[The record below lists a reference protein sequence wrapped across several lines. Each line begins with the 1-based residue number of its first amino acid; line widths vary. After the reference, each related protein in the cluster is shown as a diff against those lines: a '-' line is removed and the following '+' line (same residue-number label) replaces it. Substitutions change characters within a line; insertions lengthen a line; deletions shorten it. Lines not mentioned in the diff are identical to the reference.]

1 MRNPIKKAVAF
12 VVAATCS
19 LSVLN
24 LGLASVAQEPSSVAE
39 MFDVLRVSQE
49 SKFPT
54 YNRALFKHWVDAN
67 KNGCDTRAEVLISES
82 RKTVIRQG
90 KCTIVSGDWLS
101 IYDNSVIKVG
111 SKLDVDHLV
120 PLAEAWR
127 SGASTWTPTA
137 REAFANDLTI
147 SYALV
152 AVSASSNRSKGDRD
166 PASWLPSYSPSV
178 CKYVGSWIAVKYRWD
193 LSIDPGEQLALSSK
207 LASCGS
213 KAELQVPS
221 RMSTGR
227 MPTVSK
233 PSATPSVDPSPS
245 SSSTPKPVVTLT
257 PSPTVTA
264 PSYPVATVTPSPTPS
279 ATLSPAPSATPSPSA
294 SQSARTPDPRF
305 SSCAEAKRNGYNR
318 KYVRGVDPEYYYY
331 RDGDGDGTVCE

>member
-1 MRNPIKKAVAF
+1 MRNPITKAIGF
-12 VVAATCS
+12 LLAATFS
-19 LSVLN
+19 ISVLT
-24 LGLASVAQEPSSVAE
+24 LGSPSAAQEPTSVTE

-49 SKFPT
+49 STQPT
-54 YNRALFKHWVDAN
+54 YDRALFKHWVDAN

-82 RKTVIRQG
+82 RKKVTRQG

-127 SGASTWTPTA
+127 SGASNWTPA
-137 REAFANDLTI
+137 SREAFANDLSI

-166 PASWLPSYSPSV
+166 PANWLPKYSASV
-178 CKYVGSWIAVKYRWD
+178 CKYIGSWIAVKYRWD

-207 LASCGS
+207 IVSCGA
-213 KAELQVPS
+213 KAAIPVPARVS
-221 RMSTGR
+221 MGSQ
-227 MPTVSK
+227 PTVPT
-233 PSATPSVDPSPS
+233 PSASPTASPSSS
-245 SSSTPKPVVTLT
+245 SSSTPKPVVTLA
-257 PSPTVTA
+257 PSPTATA
-264 PSYPVATVTPSPTPS
+264 I
-279 ATLSPAPSATPSPSA
+279 PAPEATAYASPSPSA
-294 SQSARTPDPRF
+294 TASPSASPSVRTPDPRF

-318 KYVRGVDPEYYYY
+318 KYVRGVDPEYYFY
-331 RDGDGDGTVCE
+331 RDGDGDGIVCE

>member
-1 MRNPIKKAVAF
+1 MRNPIKGTIGF
-12 VVAATCS
+12 LLAACCS

-24 LGLASVAQEPSSVAE
+24 LGLASVAQEPSSVSE
-39 MFDVLRVSQE
+39 MLAVLRVSQE
-49 SKFPT
+49 STQPT
-54 YNRALFKHWVDAN
+54 YDRAQFKHWVDAD

-82 RKTVIRQG
+82 RRKVTRQG
-90 KCTIVSGDWLS
+90 KCTIASGDWLS
-101 IYDNSVIKVG
+101 IYDNAVIKVG

-127 SGASTWTPTA
+127 SGASNWKPA
-137 REAFANDLTI
+137 SREAFANDLSI

-166 PASWLPSYSPSV
+166 PASWLPSYSAGV
-178 CKYVGSWIAVKYRWD
+178 CQYIGSWIAVKYRWD
-193 LSIDPGEQLALSSK
+193 LSIDSGEQLALSSK
-207 LASCGS
+207 LVSCGA
-213 KAELQVPS
+213 KAAIPVPP
-221 RMSTGR
+221 RMSVGSQ
-227 MPTVSK
+227 PTVS
-233 PSATPSVDPSPS
+233 TPSPSPS
-245 SSSTPKPVVTLT
+245 SSSSITPKPVVTLA

-264 PSYPVATVTPSPTPS
+264 TSSPEATVP
-279 ATLSPAPSATPSPSA
+279 LSPSPSA
-294 SQSARTPDPRF
+294 TTSPSTSPSTRTPDPRF

>member
-1 MRNPIKKAVAF
+1 MRNPITKAIGF
-12 VVAATCS
+12 LLAATFS
-19 LSVLN
+19 ISVLT
-24 LGLASVAQEPSSVAE
+24 LGSPSAAQEPTSVTE

-49 SKFPT
+49 STQPT

-82 RKTVIRQG
+82 RKKVTRQG

-127 SGASTWTPTA
+127 SGASNWTPA
-137 REAFANDLTI
+137 SREAFANDLSI

-166 PASWLPSYSPSV
+166 PANWLPKYSASV
-178 CKYVGSWIAVKYRWD
+178 CKYIGSWIAVKYRWD

-207 LASCGS
+207 IVSCGA
-213 KAELQVPS
+213 KAAIPVPARVS
-221 RMSTGR
+221 MGSQ
-227 MPTVSK
+227 PTVPT
-233 PSATPSVDPSPS
+233 PSASPTASPSSS
-245 SSSTPKPVVTLT
+245 SSSTPKPVVTLA
-257 PSPTVTA
+257 PSPTATA
-264 PSYPVATVTPSPTPS
+264 IPTPE
-279 ATLSPAPSATPSPSA
+279 ATAYASPSPSA
-294 SQSARTPDPRF
+294 TASPSASPSVRTPDPRF

-318 KYVRGVDPEYYYY
+318 KYVKGVDPEYYFY
-331 RDGDGDGTVCE
+331 RDGDGDGIVCE